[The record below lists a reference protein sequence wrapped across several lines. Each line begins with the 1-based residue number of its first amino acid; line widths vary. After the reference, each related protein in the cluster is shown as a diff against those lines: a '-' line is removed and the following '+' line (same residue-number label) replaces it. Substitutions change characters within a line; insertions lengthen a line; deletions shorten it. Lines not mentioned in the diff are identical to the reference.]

1 MTYIVHGATGAQG
14 TPVASLLSA
23 AGHHVTAAVR
33 TPSTYAGPGTAVAV
47 DLSDTASLV
56 EAYTGAE
63 GVFVHLPIGSPDQQV
78 AYARTIADAVDA
90 ARPGRVVLSTSG
102 YTLDDP
108 ASAVSILAERLT
120 ASGVSSAVVQ
130 PRLYLENLLLP
141 VVVGPVQQ
149 DGVLGYPVRED
160 YAVSWSSHLDVAD
173 VVLRLLEDRAI
184 TGIVGVG
191 ALPGL
196 LGSDLAQGFA
206 EHLGRPVRFEAITPD
221 AFEQLITPLF
231 GPAASSVVD
240 SYRWRATQPH
250 ELVDE
255 ETSAQRRLGITPR
268 TVAQW
273 LGDIGV

>member
-14 TPVASLLSA
+14 TPVASALSA

-33 TPSTYAGPGTAVAV
+33 TPSTYAGPGTAVSV
-47 DLSDTASLV
+47 DLTDTASLV
-56 EAYTGAE
+56 EAYRGAE
-63 GVFVHLPIGSPDQQV
+63 GVFVHLPLGSPEQQLAAAHAV
-78 AYARTIADAVDA
+78 ADAVDA
-90 ARPGRVVLSTSG
+90 ARPARVVMSTSG

-108 ASAVSILAERLT
+108 SSAVSVLAARLA
-120 ASGVSSAVVQ
+120 ASGVSTVVVQ

-141 VVVGPVQQ
+141 VVVGPVQE
-149 DGVLGYPVRED
+149 DGVLGYPVRDD

-173 VVLRLLEDRAI
+173 VVVRLLEDTTV
-184 TGIVGVG
+184 TGTVGVG

-196 LGSDLAQGFA
+196 VGADLAQGFA

-240 SYRWRATQPH
+240 SYRWRATQAD
-250 ELVDE
+250 EVLAE
-255 ETSAQRRLGITPR
+255 ETSAQRRLGLTPR

>member
-1 MTYIVHGATGAQG
+1 MTFIVHGATGAQG
-14 TPVASLLSA
+14 SPVASVLSA

-33 TPSTYAGPGTAVAV
+33 TPSTYTGPGAAVAV
-47 DLSDTASLV
+47 DLSDPASLV

-63 GVFVHLPIGSPDQQV
+63 GVFVHLPIGSPDQQA

-108 ASAVSILAERLT
+108 TSAVSVLAGRLV
-120 ASGVSSAVVQ
+120 ASGVSSVVVQ

-141 VVVGPVQQ
+141 VVVDGVRK
-149 DGVLGYPVRED
+149 DGVLGYPVRDD

-173 VVLRLLEDRAI
+173 VVLRLLEDPTV
-184 TGIVGVG
+184 TGTVGVG

-196 LGSDLAQGFA
+196 LGSDLAQGFS

-221 AFEQLITPLF
+221 AFEELITPLF
-231 GPAASSVVD
+231 GPAAASVVD
-240 SYRWRATQPH
+240 SYRWRATQPD
-250 ELVDE
+250 EVVEE
-255 ETSAQRRLGITPR
+255 ETSAQHRLGLTPR
-268 TVAQW
+268 TVARW